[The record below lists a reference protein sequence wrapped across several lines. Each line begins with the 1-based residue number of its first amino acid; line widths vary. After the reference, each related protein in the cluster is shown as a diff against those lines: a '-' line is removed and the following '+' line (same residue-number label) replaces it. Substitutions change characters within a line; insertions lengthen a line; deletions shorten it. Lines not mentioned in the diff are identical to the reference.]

1 MAILP
6 LNQGGTGSDLSGT
19 GGANEFV
26 KQIAAGA
33 NLSVATITSTDV
45 QNATTTI
52 YGGSLIMNGTTDQ
65 TAALQSLISAASQTY
80 GQFKVVLPPGIL
92 LVSNFIRL
100 PSNIWIQGSGR
111 NVTTIKLANSSNTS
125 IFKLGL
131 SNATSY
137 ANGIISDLTLD
148 GNFAHQSSGADD
160 LVNLTSTVA
169 AFSGFWIH
177 DCNIQNAYARGLA
190 FYQANFV
197 NGGPSYVTVA
207 NCLFANNGTNAGS
220 SPTPNFGDFVCPGLQ
235 NFVATGNTFQNTNG
249 MALGFGVRSG
259 AYSGNFTIE
268 GNIFLFVVGFSIA
281 LGGGIANAAAGG
293 QQVSITGNVF
303 NCPTAIQNIC
313 DLAFW
318 EQITISNNT
327 FVNGKYACVGDNP
340 PANRVTISNNA
351 VYGGTTVAHSVSTAY
366 TFFKRVNVSGN
377 QFICIGKGTS
387 AATAPSFNTTYIG
400 QTTTDGTVTWEYLGP
415 TPLNASQSGGSTG
428 AAFSLGGSDIIIENN
443 YIDGAGLDGILCA
456 VGGDGSGDGKTGY
469 AAKNWIIKGN
479 IVKNCGQGL
488 AGNAAIGFYVGPGFT
503 TPPAS
508 ISNVLISCNI
518 CTDSQATPTQS
529 YAVMLGTSG
538 SAFTGFSSVTI
549 SENNF
554 TGNINGSTSVDGA
567 IKNNSTDAVLNGSLF
582 FNNTGAHATNYVLTG
597 TFTNIGTANN
607 DSSLY
612 LLRDDTVGG
621 TCAVLV
627 DNTPTNVVILGVAG
641 AGAFVV
647 GAPVGNQIGLQY
659 SSGLQVKAAGSYV
672 GHTLIF
678 SQIIN
683 H

>member
-1 MAILP
+1 M
-6 LNQGGTGSDLSGT
+6 SGT

-26 KQIAAGA
+26 KQIAASA
-33 NLSVATITSTDV
+33 NLSVAAITSTDV

-65 TAALQSLISAASQTY
+65 TTALQSLISAASQTY
-80 GQFKVVLPPGIL
+80 GQFKVVLPPGTL
-92 LVSNFIRL
+92 LVSNFTRL

-131 SNATSY
+131 SSATSY
-137 ANGIISDLTLD
+137 TNGIISDLTLD
-148 GNFAHQSSGADD
+148 GNYTHQSSGADD

-169 AFSGFWIH
+169 ALSGFWIR

-190 FYQANFV
+190 LYQANFV
-197 NGGPSYVTVA
+197 NGGPAYVTIS
-207 NCLFANNGTNAGS
+207 NCLFANNGINAGS

-249 MALGFGVRSG
+249 MALGFGIRSG

-268 GNIFLFVVGFSIA
+268 GNIFLSVVGFSIA

-327 FVNGKYACVGDNP
+327 FVSGKYACVGDAP
-340 PANRVTISNNA
+340 PANRVTICNNA
-351 VYGGTTVAHSVSTAY
+351 VYGGTTVAHAVSTPY
-366 TFFKRVNVSGN
+366 TFFQRVNVAGS
-377 QFICIGKGTS
+377 QFICIGKGMS
-387 AATAPSFNTTYIG
+387 AASAPSFNIAFIG

-428 AAFSLGGSDIIIENN
+428 SAFLLGGSDVIIENN
-443 YIDGAGLDGILCA
+443 YIDGAGLDGIQCS
-456 VGGDGSGDGKTGY
+456 VGGDGSDDGTTGY
-469 AAKNWIIKGN
+469 AAKNWLIKGN
-479 IVKNCGQGL
+479 IVKNCGQAS
-488 AGNAAIGFYVGPGFT
+488 AGNAAIGFFVFPNFN
-503 TPPAS
+503 PAAS
-508 ISNVLISCNI
+508 ISNVLISGNI
-518 CTDSQATPTQS
+518 CTDSQATKTQA

-538 SAFTGFSSVTI
+538 SALIGFSNVII

-554 TGNINGSTSVDGA
+554 TGNINGSSSINGA
-567 IKNNSTDAVLNGSLF
+567 IKNNSTDAVPNGSLF

-627 DNTPTNVVILGVAG
+627 DNTAANVVILGTAG

-659 SSGLQVKAAGSYV
+659 SSGLQVKAAGTYV

-678 SQIIN
+678 SQIVN